1 MILQQMDFLPECR
14 DPGGIFSQPQFANF
28 RTLIDRANDWLRT
41 NRRWKVITC
50 ESVEF
55 KAKGDNVSYDKMVYL
70 EYGEHTTTYVR
81 GLRLWVGEKET
92 DFDIAQQIGYLNL
105 VPNEIGGGGGIFSS
119 PDYECLDDVVSKY
132 NREVR
137 TRPLPGRI
145 ITIESQEI
153 KLKHSLEVDPDRSHW
168 VERGSGPKRF
178 IFVLRIFF
186 EISDGVPEEIGI
198 MDFVPNCISS
208 GGVFSFPKYE
218 PFSNVIDQA
227 SIWSTRQQGIR
238 ICNIQSI
245 ELKFKREEGAV
256 NPQKMNYL
264 EHGNRLT
271 CYVRILRLAYTKI
284 RDSSN
289 KSLYPDMNISRLT
302 CRTFVPVQLTNSI
315 FVPEFESLHATK
327 ERVTAWVKATG
338 AKVISAETAALR
350 MYTGGEERHGTEAT
364 FTYNR
369 AERSEYWI
377 FVIRI
382 YINGAP
388 QEPPKEMLPP
398 VPEIEDQGCCI
409 MS

>member
-1 MILQQMDFLPECR
+1 
-14 DPGGIFSQPQFANF
+14 
-28 RTLIDRANDWLRT
+28 
-41 NRRWKVITC
+41 
-50 ESVEF
+50 
-55 KAKGDNVSYDKMVYL
+55 MVYL

-186 EISDGVPEEIGI
+186 EISDGVPEEI
-198 MDFVPNCISS
+198 
-208 GGVFSFPKYE
+208 
-218 PFSNVIDQA
+218 
-227 SIWSTRQQGIR
+227 
-238 ICNIQSI
+238 
-245 ELKFKREEGAV
+245 EEGAV

>member
-1 MILQQMDFLPECR
+1 EESRLRHVVCCSISSKFHSVKIPPRAICYPCNTEALQLSEVLFVLQASNDLIPICFIVYFLPECR

-186 EISDGVPEEIGI
+186 EISDGVPEEI
-198 MDFVPNCISS
+198 
-208 GGVFSFPKYE
+208 
-218 PFSNVIDQA
+218 
-227 SIWSTRQQGIR
+227 
-238 ICNIQSI
+238 
-245 ELKFKREEGAV
+245 EEGAV